1 MNDRYAGVGSTAP
14 KVDPR
19 YAGPRVDLVG
29 CGAAVN
35 AALDK
40 SPPPPPTRGFIG
52 DLADGN
58 DNILI
63 RLNALNERAL
73 IISERLFGAVPES
86 KGAEGGQAMAPC
98 GLSWLSQQ
106 QVYMHAQ
113 LHRLGETLDRLD
125 RL

>member
-19 YAGPRVDLVG
+19 RTIAADYPSGQLVQDRI
-29 CGAAVN
+29 V
-35 AALDK
+35 
-40 SPPPPPTRGFIG
+40 PPPAPVARGFIG

-58 DNILI
+58 DTILI
-63 RLNALNERAL
+63 RLNALNERAA
-73 IISERLFGAVPES
+73 IIAERLFGAVPEAKEAAS
-86 KGAEGGQAMAPC
+86 NQVMAPC

-106 QVYMHAQ
+106 QTYMQAQ
-113 LHRLGETLDRLD
+113 LQRLTDTLDRLD

>member
-19 YAGPRVDLVG
+19 RTIAADYPSGQLVQDHIG
-29 CGAAVN
+29 
-35 AALDK
+35 
-40 SPPPPPTRGFIG
+40 PPPAVPTRGFIG
-52 DLADGN
+52 DLADNN

-73 IISERLFGAVPES
+73 IISERLFGAVPEA
-86 KGAEGGQAMAPC
+86 KGAEGNQVMAPC

-106 QVYMHAQ
+106 QTYMHAQ
-113 LHRLGETLDRLD
+113 LQRLTDTLDRLD